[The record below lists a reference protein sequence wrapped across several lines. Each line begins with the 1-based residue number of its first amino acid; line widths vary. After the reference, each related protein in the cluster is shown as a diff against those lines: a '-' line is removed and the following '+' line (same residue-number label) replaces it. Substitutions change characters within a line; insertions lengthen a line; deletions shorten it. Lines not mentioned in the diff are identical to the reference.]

1 MTTVLNYTTKV
12 AASKSLAEMQ
22 AMLVKHGATRI
33 AVDYAD
39 DAATG
44 LTFSLPT
51 PHGVRLFSLPVDVDA
66 MQVLLSTMKPTG
78 GGISVATLRSRAHAE
93 RVAWRVMK
101 DWLAAQL
108 ALIQTRMATLDQ
120 VMLPYLHVDAERT
133 LYAAYVAR
141 EETLA
146 LEERS

>member
-1 MTTVLNYTTKV
+1 MTTVLNYTTKI

-22 AMLVKHGATRI
+22 TMLVKHGATRI

-66 MQVLLSTMKPTG
+66 MQRLLSTMKPTSG
-78 GGISVATLRSRAHAE
+78 SIAAFRSRKHAE
-93 RVAWRVMK
+93 QVAWRVMK

-108 ALIQTRMATLDQ
+108 ALIQTQMATLDQ

-133 LYAAYVAR
+133 LYAAYVER
-141 EETLA
+141 EEALA
-146 LEERS
+146 LEEGS

>member
-12 AASKSLAEMQ
+12 AASKSLSEMQ

-51 PHGVRLFSLPVDVDA
+51 PHGVRLFSLPVDVNA
-66 MQVLLSTMKPTG
+66 MEALLSVMKPSG
-78 GGISVATLRSRAHAE
+78 GMGLAAFRSRAHAE

-108 ALIQTRMATLDQ
+108 ALIQTQMATLDQ

-133 LYAAYVAR
+133 LYAAYVER
-141 EETLA
+141 EEALA

>member
-1 MTTVLNYTTKV
+1 MSTVLNYTTKV
-12 AASKSLAEMQ
+12 AASKSLSEMQ
-22 AMLVKHGATRI
+22 TMLVKHGATRI

-66 MQVLLSTMKPTG
+66 MQALLSTMKPSG
-78 GGISVATLRSRAHAE
+78 LSQAVFWSRAHAE

-101 DWLAAQL
+101 DWLASQL
-108 ALIQTRMATLDQ
+108 TLVQTRMATLDQ